1 MRWGLIGA
9 STIAKEWMI
18 DAIRANGGDI
28 VAVLSSDQ
36 SRGQDFADAHQIP
49 HAVVDLPAL
58 FDHGLDAVY
67 ISTTN
72 EKHYDQLMAAVD
84 KGVHVLCEKPL
95 ALTLD
100 AATKMAQACDAAGLV
115 MATNHHLRHAAT
127 HRAIREEV
135 QKGSL
140 GVIHAARVFHAV
152 FLPPHLQGWR
162 INNPA
167 TGAGV
172 VLDITVHNADT
183 LAFLLGEYPEKVTAR
198 THNHGMAGAAM
209 EDAAMGIWEFPSG
222 VMAYTHEGFTL
233 PHAKNGLELHGSD
246 ASLYAE
252 DVMTQQPKGRITIR
266 RNGDD
271 TVIPT
276 ASENLY
282 EIGVGQF
289 VAACQGGAK
298 PDADGWAGV
307 RSLAVALAT
316 LDSADKGQTVTV
328 DYGTVD
334 RGRA

>member
-18 DAIRANGGDI
+18 DAIRANNGDI
-28 VAVLSSDQ
+28 CCVMSSDEA
-36 SRGQDFADAHQIP
+36 RGKQFADDHGIP
-49 HAVVDLPAL
+49 HAVTDLEAL
-58 FDHGLDAVY
+58 FTHDLDAVY

-72 EKHYDQLMAAVD
+72 EKHYDQLMAAVAN
-84 KGVHVLCEKPL
+84 GVHILCEKPL

-100 AATKMAQACDAAGLV
+100 AASKMAEACDNAGLV

-127 HRAIREEV
+127 HRTIRQIV
-135 QKGSL
+135 QDGQL
-140 GVIHAARVFHAV
+140 GDIHAARVFHAV
-152 FLPPHLQGWR
+152 YLPPHLQGWR
-162 INNPA
+162 INNPN

-198 THNHGMAGAAM
+198 TLNHGMAGAMM

-252 DVMTQQPKGRITIR
+252 DVMTQQPKGTITIR
-266 RNGDD
+266 RDGVD

-276 ASENLY
+276 TSENLY
-282 EIGVGQF
+282 ERGVGQF
-289 VAACQGGAK
+289 VSACQGGDK

-316 LDSADKGQTVTV
+316 LTSAAKDETVSV
-328 DYGTVD
+328 DYGKSL
-334 RGRA
+334 GQ